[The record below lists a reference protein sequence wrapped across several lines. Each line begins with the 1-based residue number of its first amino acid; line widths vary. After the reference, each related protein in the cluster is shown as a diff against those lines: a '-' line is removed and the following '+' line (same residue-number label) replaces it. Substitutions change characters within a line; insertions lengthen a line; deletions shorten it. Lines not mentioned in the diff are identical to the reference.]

1 MARKKIALIGA
12 GMIGGTLAH
21 LAALKRLGDV
31 ILFDV
36 IEGLPQG
43 KALDLLEAGPIEG
56 YDCRII
62 GTNRYD
68 DIAGADVAIVTAGVA
83 RKPGMSRDDLLGIN
97 SKIVTDVANN
107 LRTYA
112 RDAFVIVITNPL
124 DAMVT
129 LMKRVTGFS
138 KQRVVGQAGVLDSS
152 RYRSFVAM
160 EIGVSVE
167 SVSAMVLGGH
177 GDDMVPV
184 RSYCQVGG
192 VPVEK
197 LISADRLEAIEK
209 RTRNAGGEVVALL
222 KTGSAYYSPASA
234 AIQMAE
240 AYLFDKKQILP
251 CAALLEGEYGV
262 HGLYAGVPIRI
273 GAGGVE
279 RVVEIELTEKEKK
292 EFGASV
298 DHVKELVAAMDKVLA
313 K

>member
-1 MARKKIALIGA
+1 
-12 GMIGGTLAH
+12 
-21 LAALKRLGDV
+21 
-31 ILFDV
+31 
-36 IEGLPQG
+36 
-43 KALDLLEAGPIEG
+43 
-56 YDCRII
+56 
-62 GTNRYD
+62 
-68 DIAGADVAIVTAGVA
+68 
-83 RKPGMSRDDLLGIN
+83 
-97 SKIVTDVANN
+97 
-107 LRTYA
+107 
-112 RDAFVIVITNPL
+112 
-124 DAMVT
+124 
-129 LMKRVTGFS
+129 VTGFA

-160 EIGVSVE
+160 ELGVSVE
-167 SVSAMVLGGH
+167 SVSALVLGGH

-240 AYLFDKKQILP
+240 AYLFDKKRILP

-262 HGLYAGVPIRI
+262 RGIYAGVPVRI

-279 RVVEIELTEKEKK
+279 AVVEIELTEKEKK
-292 EFGASV
+292 EFAASV
-298 DHVKELVAAMDKVLA
+298 DHVKELVAAMDKVLG

>member
-1 MARKKIALIGA
+1 
-12 GMIGGTLAH
+12 
-21 LAALKRLGDV
+21 
-31 ILFDV
+31 
-36 IEGLPQG
+36 
-43 KALDLLEAGPIEG
+43 
-56 YDCRII
+56 
-62 GTNRYD
+62 
-68 DIAGADVAIVTAGVA
+68 
-83 RKPGMSRDDLLGIN
+83 
-97 SKIVTDVANN
+97 
-107 LRTYA
+107 
-112 RDAFVIVITNPL
+112 
-124 DAMVT
+124 
-129 LMKRVTGFS
+129 
-138 KQRVVGQAGVLDSS
+138 
-152 RYRSFVAM
+152 M
-160 EIGVSVE
+160 ELGVSVE

-197 LISADRLEAIEK
+197 LIPADRLEAIEK

-240 AYLFDKKQILP
+240 AYLYDKKQILP

-298 DHVKELVAAMDKVLA
+298 DHVKELVAAMDKVLG